1 MKITQQNLVSRSIL
15 TSGIER
21 RRRSRRRSQTTQSA
35 IAATNPILM
44 QCQAFQAW
52 FVFPNLRRLGNCV
65 FKLVFFIVLEVV
77 ITNWRL
83 CANRKD
89 SRSLYRFRKEA
100 WSSRK
105 KLPDTTST
113 ITTTVITITTTIIT
127 TTINLG
133 STRYSVFANL
143 PPSIIFFS
151 IIVKNHT
158 QWSKQLQLQKKS
170 KPRKFQITWRQ
181 IKRSKD
187 ELPTFLFKI
196 IIPKVI
202 LIFFKVFVPKNSNPY
217 LFIYYV

>member
-1 MKITQQNLVSRSIL
+1 MKTTQQNQVSLSIL

-21 RRRSRRRSQTTQSA
+21 RHQSRPRSQTTRSA
-35 IAATNPILM
+35 TAATNPIPT

-52 FVFPNLRRLGNCV
+52 FAFPNLRRLGTSV
-65 FKLVFFIVLEVV
+65 FKLLFFTVLEVV

-89 SRSLYRFRKEA
+89 NMSLYRFRKEA

-113 ITTTVITITTTIIT
+113 ITTTVITITTTTTTIIT

-133 STRYSVFANL
+133 STRYSVFPLLSCN
-143 PPSIIFFS
+143 FFS
-151 IIVKNHT
+151 IIEKNHT
-158 QWSKQLQLQKKS
+158 QWSKRLQLQKKS

-187 ELPTFLFKI
+187 ELPTFLFK
-196 IIPKVI
+196 
-202 LIFFKVFVPKNSNPY
+202 NSNSESNSY
-217 LFIYYV
+217 LFQSVCS